1 MILLLLMVAC
11 GGTQP
16 ERRPGAGSMACPHGT
31 TVATRRQTCPRLEQ
45 RVGNQVFTTVTPG
58 THPDCSGAGVGVCGV
73 HLTPGWE
80 GRICVC
86 ERTPDVAEGPIE
98 EVDGNGQTTTRG
110 QCSAEQAEGGW
121 RHYVRGRV
129 SVVARY
135 RKGLLHGVWQSLWPN
150 GQKRIEGVYN
160 SGLKQGVWRSWSVDG
175 TEQPSDLYVDDVLQT
190 QPKERED

>member
-16 ERRPGAGSMACPHGT
+16 ERRPGAG
-31 TVATRRQTCPRLEQ
+31 
-45 RVGNQVFTTVTPG
+45 
-58 THPDCSGAGVGVCGV
+58 
-73 HLTPGWE
+73 
-80 GRICVC
+80 
-86 ERTPDVAEGPIE
+86 
-98 EVDGNGQTTTRG
+98 
-110 QCSAEQAEGGW
+110 
-121 RHYVRGRV
+121 
-129 SVVARY
+129 
-135 RKGLLHGVWQSLWPN
+135 